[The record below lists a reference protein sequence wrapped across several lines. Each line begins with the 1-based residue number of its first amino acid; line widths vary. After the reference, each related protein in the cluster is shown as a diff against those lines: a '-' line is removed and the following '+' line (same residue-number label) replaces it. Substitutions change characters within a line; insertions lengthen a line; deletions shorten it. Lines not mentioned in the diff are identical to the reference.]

1 MKKFKAFIALDATNN
16 RKNIE
21 VVKKL
26 HELVYGFKVGY
37 RSFYNKDADKLIAE
51 IKRKKSKL
59 FLDLKLHDIP
69 NTVSSAIESL
79 KNVNPDFLTLH
90 ISGGE
95 EMLKSALKNIKKFNL
110 KTKVLGVTLLTSLDG
125 KDSKKIYGEKDTDK
139 LIKKLALIAS
149 NAKIAG
155 LICSGQD
162 LKPLKSFKKL
172 LKITPGVKLLD
183 RKDDQKRVSFVHDA
197 LNGGA
202 NFVVIGRELIN
213 AKNPMKL
220 LNEYNK
226 KYENKNLWTK

>member
-79 KNVNPDFLTLH
+79 KNINPDFLTLH

>member
-16 RKNIE
+16 KKNIE

-26 HELVYGFKVGY
+26 YKLVYGFKVGY
-37 RSFYNKDADKLIAE
+37 RSFYNKDADNLIAE
-51 IKRKKSKL
+51 IKRKKSRL

-79 KNVNPDFLTLH
+79 KNINPDFLTLH

-139 LIKKLALIAS
+139 LIKKLSLIAS
-149 NAKIAG
+149 KARIAG

-162 LKPLKSFKKL
+162 LKSLKGFEKL
-172 LKITPGVKLLD
+172 LKVTPGVKLLD

-197 LNGGA
+197 LNEGA

-213 AKNPMKL
+213 ANDPIKL
-220 LNEYNK
+220 LNEYSET
-226 KYENKNLWTK
+226 YENKNLWTK

>member
-1 MKKFKAFIALDATNN
+1 MKKFKAFIALDASNN

-26 HELVYGFKVGY
+26 HKLVYGFKVGY

-79 KNVNPDFLTLH
+79 KNINPDFITLH

-95 EMLKSALKNIKKFNL
+95 EMLKVALKNIKKFNL

-125 KDSKKIYGEKDTDK
+125 KDSKKIYGEKDTNK

-162 LKPLKSFKKL
+162 LKSLKSFKKL
-172 LKITPGVKLLD
+172 LKVTPGVKLLD

-197 LNGGA
+197 INNGA

-213 AKNPMKL
+213 AKDPMKL

>member
-1 MKKFKAFIALDATNN
+1 MKKFKAFIALDASNN
-16 RKNIE
+16 TKNIE

-26 HELVYGFKVGY
+26 HKLVYGFKVGY
-37 RSFYNKDADKLIAE
+37 RSFYNKDADKLITE

-69 NTVSSAIESL
+69 NTVSCAIESL
-79 KNVNPDFLTLH
+79 KNINPDFLTLH

-95 EMLKSALKNIKKFNL
+95 EMLKVALKNIRKFNL

-139 LIKKLALIAS
+139 LIKKLALIA
-149 NAKIAG
+149 NKVKIAG

-162 LKPLKSFKKL
+162 LKSLKSFKKL
-172 LKITPGVKLLD
+172 LKITPGVKLLE
-183 RKDDQKRVSFVHDA
+183 RKDDQKRVSLVHEA
-197 LNGGA
+197 LNSGA

-213 AKNPMKL
+213 AKDPVKII
-220 LNEYNK
+220 NEYNK

>member
-1 MKKFKAFIALDATNN
+1 MKKFKAFIALDAPNN
-16 RKNIE
+16 IKNIE
-21 VVKKL
+21 IVKKL
-26 HELVYGFKVGY
+26 HKSVYGFKVGY
-37 RSFYNKDADKLIAE
+37 RSFYNKDAEKLITE
-51 IKRKKSKL
+51 IKRKKSRL

-69 NTVSSAIESL
+69 NTISSAIESL
-79 KNVNPDFLTLH
+79 KNINPDFLTLH

-95 EMLKSALKNIKKFNL
+95 EMLKSALKKIKNFNL
-110 KTKVLGVTLLTSLDG
+110 KTKILGVTLLTSLDD

-149 NAKIAG
+149 KVKIAG

-162 LKPLKSFKKL
+162 LKSLKSYKKL

-197 LNGGA
+197 LNNGA

-213 AKNPMKL
+213 AKDPMKL

>member
-1 MKKFKAFIALDATNN
+1 MKKFKAFIALDASNN
-16 RKNIE
+16 KKNIE

-26 HELVYGFKVGY
+26 YKLVYGFKVGY

-51 IKRKKSKL
+51 IKRKKSRI

-79 KNVNPDFLTLH
+79 KNINPDFLTLH

-95 EMLKSALKNIKKFNL
+95 EMLKSAIKNIKKFNL

-149 NAKIAG
+149 QAKIAG

-172 LKITPGVKLLD
+172 LKVTPGVKLLD

-197 LNGGA
+197 LNSGA

-213 AKNPMKL
+213 AKDPMKL
-220 LNEYNK
+220 INEYNK

>member
-16 RKNIE
+16 SKNIE

-26 HELVYGFKVGY
+26 HKIVYGFKVGY
-37 RSFYNKDADKLIAE
+37 RSFYNKDADKLITE
-51 IKRKKSKL
+51 IKRKKSRL

-79 KNVNPDFLTLH
+79 KNINPDFLTLH

-95 EMLKSALKNIKKFNL
+95 EMLKSALQNIKNFNL
-110 KTKVLGVTLLTSLDG
+110 KTKILGVTLLTSLDN
-125 KDSKKIYGEKDTDK
+125 KDSKKIYGEKNTDK
-139 LIKKLALIAS
+139 LIKKFALIANKS
-149 NAKIAG
+149 KIAG

-162 LKPLKSFKKL
+162 LKSLKSFKKL

-183 RKDDQKRVSFVHDA
+183 RKDDQKRVSFIHDA
-197 LNGGA
+197 LNNGA

-213 AKNPMKL
+213 AKDPIKL
-220 LNEYNK
+220 LNEYSK
-226 KYENKNLWTK
+226 KYDNKNLWTK

>member
-1 MKKFKAFIALDATNN
+1 MKKFKAFIALDAYNN
-16 RKNIE
+16 NKNIE

-26 HELVYGFKVGY
+26 YKLVYGFKVGY

-51 IKRKKSKL
+51 IKIKKSRL

-69 NTVSSAIESL
+69 NTVCSAIESL
-79 KNVNPDFLTLH
+79 KNINPDFLTLH

-125 KDSKKIYGEKDTDK
+125 KDSKKIYGEKNTNK

-162 LKPLKSFKKL
+162 LKSLKSFKRL
-172 LKITPGVKLLD
+172 LKVTPGVKLLD

-197 LNGGA
+197 INSGA
-202 NFVVIGRELIN
+202 NLVVIGRELIN
-213 AKNPMKL
+213 AQDPMKL
-220 LNEYNK
+220 LNEYSK

>member
-1 MKKFKAFIALDATNN
+1 MNKFKAFIALDAANN
-16 RKNIE
+16 KKNIE

-37 RSFYNKDADKLIAE
+37 RSFYNKDADKLITE

-69 NTVSSAIESL
+69 NTVCSAIESL
-79 KNVNPDFLTLH
+79 KNINPDFLTLH

-139 LIKKLALIAS
+139 LIKKLALIAIK
-149 NAKIAG
+149 AKIAG

-162 LKPLKSFKKL
+162 LKSLKSFKKL
-172 LKITPGVKLLD
+172 LKVTPGVKLLD

-202 NFVVIGRELIN
+202 DFVVIGRELIN
-213 AKNPMKL
+213 AKDPMKL
-220 LNEYNK
+220 LNEYNE

>member
-1 MKKFKAFIALDATNN
+1 MKKFKAFIALDANN
-16 RKNIE
+16 NKKNIE

-26 HELVYGFKVGY
+26 YKLVYGFKVGY

-51 IKRKKSKL
+51 IKRKKSRL

-79 KNVNPDFLTLH
+79 KNINPDFLTLH

-95 EMLKSALKNIKKFNL
+95 EMLKSALKIIKKFNL

-125 KDSKKIYGEKDTDK
+125 KDSKKIYEEKDTNK
-139 LIKKLALIAS
+139 LIKKLASIAS
-149 NAKIAG
+149 KARIAG

-162 LKPLKSFKKL
+162 LKSLKSYKTL
-172 LKITPGVKLLD
+172 LKITPGVKLFN
-183 RKDDQKRVSFVHDA
+183 RKDDQKRVSFAHDA
-197 LNGGA
+197 INNGA

-213 AKNPMKL
+213 AEDPMKL
-220 LNEYNK
+220 LNEYKK

>member
-1 MKKFKAFIALDATNN
+1 MLPTI

-26 HELVYGFKVGY
+26 HKLVYGFKVGY

-79 KNVNPDFLTLH
+79 KNINPDFLTLH

-149 NAKIAG
+149 KAKIAG

-162 LKPLKSFKKL
+162 LKSLKSFKKL
-172 LKITPGVKLLD
+172 LKVTPGVKLLD

-197 LNGGA
+197 LNNGA

-213 AKNPMKL
+213 AKDPMKL
-220 LNEYNK
+220 INEYNK

>member
-16 RKNIE
+16 KKNIE

-26 HELVYGFKVGY
+26 CKLVYGFKVGY

-51 IKRKKSKL
+51 IKRKKSRL

-79 KNVNPDFLTLH
+79 KNINPDFLTLH

-95 EMLKSALKNIKKFNL
+95 EMLKSALKNVKKFNL
-110 KTKVLGVTLLTSLDG
+110 KTKILGVTLLTSLDG

-149 NAKIAG
+149 KAKIAG

-162 LKPLKSFKKL
+162 LKSLKSFKKL
-172 LKITPGVKLLD
+172 LKVTPGVKLLD

-197 LNGGA
+197 LNNGA

-213 AKNPMKL
+213 AKDPMKL

>member
-1 MKKFKAFIALDATNN
+1 MLPTI

-26 HELVYGFKVGY
+26 HKLVYGFKVGY

-79 KNVNPDFLTLH
+79 KNINPDFLTLH

-95 EMLKSALKNIKKFNL
+95 EMLKIALKNIKKFNL

-125 KDSKKIYGEKDTDK
+125 KDSKKIYGEKDTNK

-162 LKPLKSFKKL
+162 LKSLKSFKKL
-172 LKITPGVKLLD
+172 LKVTPGVKLLD

-197 LNGGA
+197 LNNGA

-213 AKNPMKL
+213 AKDPMKL
-220 LNEYNK
+220 INEYNK

>member
-16 RKNIE
+16 KKNIE

-26 HELVYGFKVGY
+26 CKLVYGFKVGY

-51 IKRKKSKL
+51 IKRKKSRL

-79 KNVNPDFLTLH
+79 KNINPDFLTLH

-95 EMLKSALKNIKKFNL
+95 AMLKSALKNVKKFNL

-149 NAKIAG
+149 KAKIAG

-162 LKPLKSFKKL
+162 LKSLKSFKKL
-172 LKITPGVKLLD
+172 LKVTPGVKLLD

-197 LNGGA
+197 LNNGA

-213 AKNPMKL
+213 AKDPMKL

>member
-37 RSFYNKDADKLIAE
+37 RSFYNKDADKLITE

-149 NAKIAG
+149 NVKIAG

-226 KYENKNLWTK
+226 KYENKNLWTT

>member
-16 RKNIE
+16 KKNIE

-26 HELVYGFKVGY
+26 CKLVYGFKVGY

-51 IKRKKSKL
+51 IKRKKSRL

-79 KNVNPDFLTLH
+79 KNINPDFLTLH

-95 EMLKSALKNIKKFNL
+95 EMLKSALKNVKKFNL
-110 KTKVLGVTLLTSLDG
+110 RTKVLGVTLLTSLDG

-149 NAKIAG
+149 KAKIAG

-162 LKPLKSFKKL
+162 LKSLKSFKKL
-172 LKITPGVKLLD
+172 LKVTPGVKLLD

-197 LNGGA
+197 LNNGA

-213 AKNPMKL
+213 AKDPMKL

>member
-1 MKKFKAFIALDATNN
+1 MKKFKAFIALDANN
-16 RKNIE
+16 NKKNIE

-26 HELVYGFKVGY
+26 YKLVYGFKVGY

-51 IKRKKSKL
+51 IKRKKSRL

-69 NTVSSAIESL
+69 NTVSGAIESL
-79 KNVNPDFLTLH
+79 KNINPDFLTLH

-110 KTKVLGVTLLTSLDG
+110 KTKVLGVTLLTSLDN

-139 LIKKLALIAS
+139 LIKKLAFIAS
-149 NAKIAG
+149 KAKIAG

-162 LKPLKSFKKL
+162 LKSLKSYKKL

-197 LNGGA
+197 LNNGA

-213 AKNPMKL
+213 AKDPMKL

>member
-21 VVKKL
+21 IVKKL
-26 HELVYGFKVGY
+26 HKLVYGFKVGY
-37 RSFYNKDADKLIAE
+37 RSFYNKDADKLITE

-79 KNVNPDFLTLH
+79 TNINPDFLTLH

-95 EMLKSALKNIKKFNL
+95 EMLKSALKKIKNFNL
-110 KTKVLGVTLLTSLDG
+110 KTKILGVTLLTSLDD

-149 NAKIAG
+149 KVKIAG

-162 LKPLKSFKKL
+162 LKSLKSYKKL
-172 LKITPGVKLLD
+172 LKITPGVKLSD

-197 LNGGA
+197 LNNGA

-213 AKNPMKL
+213 AKDPMKL

>member
-1 MKKFKAFIALDATNN
+1 MKKFKAFIALDANN
-16 RKNIE
+16 NKNNIE
-21 VVKKL
+21 VVNKL
-26 HELVYGFKVGY
+26 YKLVYGFKVGY

-79 KNVNPDFLTLH
+79 KNINPDFITLH

-95 EMLKSALKNIKKFNL
+95 EMLKVALKNIKKFNL

-139 LIKKLALIAS
+139 LIRKLALIAS

-162 LKPLKSFKKL
+162 LKSLKSFKRL
-172 LKITPGVKLLD
+172 LKVTPGVKLLD

-197 LNGGA
+197 INNGA

-213 AKNPMKL
+213 AKDPMKL
-220 LNEYNK
+220 INEYNK